1 MEEVLEQAS
10 LARRAHWLVQLRWL
24 AIGFLVGA
32 VFVARRILDIQLHE
46 QALYILAGIILA
58 YNTML
63 HVALRR
69 TDRRRTEQ
77 AGNALHRILI
87 LQSTA
92 DLFILTGI
100 LYFSGGIENPF
111 SFFFMFHMIISS
123 TLLSRMQSYI
133 QATIAVVLFGLLLLL
148 DYTGLVQH
156 YPLRGF
162 APEGLHTDGRFVLGY
177 WFVFATTVYVV
188 VYLATSIVA
197 QLRKQQAR
205 YRNANEQLQQKDHI
219 KNEYVLRVTHDIKSH
234 LAAIKSCLDVVESG
248 LLGPLNEEQTDFV
261 ERANHRAEKCMHF
274 ISSLLRLTRMR
285 MTGHFDRTCF
295 PFKNLLYDSFAA
307 IEDRAAAKRIAAA
320 YEIDPAI
327 DQVCGSEVL
336 LEDTL
341 TNLLSNAV
349 KYTPDGGK
357 VILRANDRK
366 NEVLVEISDTGIG
379 IPPEEIG
386 DIFNEFYRA
395 SNARETVRDG
405 TGLGLSMAREV
416 IEKHGGRIWVESGP
430 EGTTFFLTIPKD
442 SAIS

>member
-10 LARRAHWLVQLRWL
+10 LARRAHWLVKLRWL
-24 AIGFLVGA
+24 AIAFLVGA
-32 VFVARRILDIQLHE
+32 VFVARRIFNIHLHE
-46 QALYILAGIILA
+46 QALYILAGVILV
-58 YNTML
+58 YNAML
-63 HVALRR
+63 YVALRR
-69 TDRRRTEQ
+69 TDRHTTEQ
-77 AGNALHRILI
+77 MGTTLNRILF
-87 LQSTA
+87 LQSSA
-92 DLFILTGI
+92 DLFFLTAI

-111 SFFFMFHMIISS
+111 SFYFMFHMIISS
-123 TLLSRMQSYI
+123 TLLSRVQSYM
-133 QATIAVVLFGLLLLL
+133 QATMAVVLFGLLLLL
-148 DYTGLVQH
+148 DYQGVITH

-177 WFVFATTVYVV
+177 WFVFTTTVYLV

-205 YRNANEQLQQKDHI
+205 YRNANEQLQQKDLI

-234 LAAIKSCLDVVESG
+234 LAAIKSCLDVVG
-248 LLGPLNEEQTDFV
+248 AGMLGPLNEKQAEFV
-261 ERANHRAEKCMHF
+261 ERANHRAEKCMKF

-307 IEDRAAAKRIAAA
+307 IEDRAVSKNITAT
-320 YEIDPAI
+320 YEIDPVI

-349 KYTPDGGK
+349 KYTPNGGT
-357 VILRANDRK
+357 VTLRAKDQK
-366 NEVLVEISDTGIG
+366 HEVLVEISDTGIG

-386 DIFNEFYRA
+386 DVFNEFYRA

-405 TGLGLSMAREV
+405 TGLGLSMAKEV
-416 IEKHGGRIWVESGP
+416 VERHGGRIWIESSP
-430 EGTTFFLTIPKD
+430 DGTTFFLTIPKD
-442 SAIS
+442 SAVS